1 MGTGM
6 PRLARGALLSLG
18 VIALMACGKSTDEMP
33 RPVYIWEGL
42 DGSCGYRLAVDGG
55 GVLWRSRECS
65 DVPKYQ
71 RVRALDETEASA
83 VAFAFHAVEV
93 EPATARNPCADRG
106 AGIQHVFTVLEA
118 DGRTVE
124 RRACAMGERDDPT
137 GLPGVYERAARS
149 FPR

>member
-1 MGTGM
+1 MD
-6 PRLARGALLSLG
+6 PRRLARAATSALAFLLLG
-18 VIALMACGKSTDEMP
+18 CGKATADMP
-33 RPVYIWEGL
+33 RPVHIWEGL

-93 EPATARNPCADRG
+93 EPETARNPCADRD